1 MKTAKAP
8 QRINLSNSGIKA
20 SLLRERGF
28 LLKLFQQLNTLP
40 KLKTASEQNKKAQ
53 PNLLRSILTR

>member
-40 KLKTASEQNKKAQ
+40 KLKAAS
-53 PNLLRSILTR
+53 